1 MPATEQSSKT
11 PAPSFRKAPNT
22 KLQGAVGWKRLVFG
36 AWCLFGIWNLGLGAS
51 TTEFDFFERR
61 IRPVLAQQCYE
72 CHSASS
78 KSFKAGLRVDT
89 RDGLRLGG
97 KSGEPAVVPGEPER
111 SVLLKAIRHTS
122 ADLQMPPKKK
132 LSAQQVADFEAWI
145 RSGAPDPRAGEVQ
158 SSKEK
163 GKSAKAHWA
172 FVPPKD
178 QPLPK
183 VKDKAWPQS
192 PVDYFILAKLEANG
206 LKPSPPA
213 DPRTLIRRDRKST
226 RLNSS
231 H

>member
-97 KSGEPAVVPGEPER
+97 KSGEPAVVPGDLEGSLLLDAVQGTNGVRRMPPEGEPLPADQIE
-111 SVLLKAIRHTS
+111 LLK
-122 ADLQMPPKKK
+122 K
-132 LSAQQVADFEAWI
+132 WI
-145 RSGAPDPRAGEVQ
+145 AG
-158 SSKEK
+158 
-163 GKSAKAHWA
+163 GAKAPVEAVPQDPSKHWA
-172 FVPPKD
+172 YQPPTKAALPAVANAEWSRNPIDAFVAA
-178 QPLPK
+178 QHAARG
-183 VKDKAWPQS
+183 VTA
-192 PVDYFILAKLEANG
+192 
-206 LKPSPPA
+206 SPPEIGRA
-213 DPRTLIRRDRKST
+213 
-226 RLNSS
+226 
-231 H
+231 HV